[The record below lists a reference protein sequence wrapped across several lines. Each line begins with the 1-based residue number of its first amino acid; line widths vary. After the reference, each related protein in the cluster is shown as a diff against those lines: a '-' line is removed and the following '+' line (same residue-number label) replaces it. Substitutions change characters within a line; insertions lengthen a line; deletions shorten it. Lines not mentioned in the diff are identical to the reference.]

1 MVSSPLVRARIAVSM
16 LFAVNGIATATWL
29 PRLAQVQVDLGLGDA
44 QLGVVLAC
52 GAAGGLIVGP
62 LAGVLVARSNSARV
76 SVLSFVA
83 IVPALPMIGL
93 VPSGALLALV
103 LFWLGAV
110 DAVMDGAMNAHG
122 LRVQSRYGR
131 SVINGFH
138 GFWSLGTVAGAVIGT
153 VSLAIGLPIAWM
165 MAAVA
170 GLSALGVG
178 LTARWLLPGPDP
190 DSHPI
195 DEDARAEATS
205 RADPLSVPAP
215 TTWRRVLAP
224 LTALLGLFT
233 LLTVIIEDVPARW
246 SSVYLTDLGASAAI
260 VGVGFTAFTVAM
272 TVGRFGG
279 DRLVNRFGEA
289 TVVRSSMAIVGVVLG
304 IALLIAQPWAYVV
317 ACVVIGLGV
326 ATLFPAAMH
335 AATRIPGVRPAM
347 GVATVGWLA
356 RAGFVVA
363 PLAVGAISERFGI
376 GWGLTVP
383 IVAAFAL
390 VPLSAILRER
400 TVAGA
405 PR

>member
-1 MVSSPLVRARIAVSM
+1 MVSSPLVRARIAVSV

-83 IVPALPMIGL
+83 IVPALPLIGL

-195 DEDARAEATS
+195 DDDARAEATS
-205 RADPLSVPAP
+205 RADPLS
-215 TTWRRVLAP
+215 
-224 LTALLGLFT
+224 
-233 LLTVIIEDVPARW
+233 VPARW

>member
-1 MVSSPLVRARIAVSM
+1 MVSSPLARARIAVSV
-16 LFAVNGIATATWL
+16 LFAVNGIALATWL
-29 PRLAQVQVDLGLGDA
+29 PRLAQVQADLGLDDA

-62 LAGVLVARSNSARV
+62 LSGVLVPRWGSARV
-76 SVLSFVA
+76 SVLSFIA
-83 IVPALPMIGL
+83 IVPALPLIGL
-93 VPSGALLALV
+93 VPSGLLLAVV

-110 DAVMDGAMNAHG
+110 DAVMDAAMNAHG
-122 LRVQSRYGR
+122 LRLQSRYGR

-138 GFWSLGTVAGAVIGT
+138 GFWSLGTVAGAVVGT
-153 VSLAIGLPIAWM
+153 LCLAAGLPIAWM
-165 MAAVA
+165 MAGVA
-170 GLSALGVG
+170 AASAIAVG
-178 LTARWLLPGPDP
+178 LTARWLLGGPDP
-190 DSHPI
+190 DSHSA
-195 DEDARAEATS
+195 DEDAVAEATS
-205 RADPLSVPAP
+205 NADPLSVPTP
-215 TTWRRVLAP
+215 RSWRRILTP

-246 SSVYLTDLGASAAI
+246 SSVYLTELGAPTAM
-260 VGVGFTAFTVAM
+260 VGAGFTAFTIAM
-272 TVGRFGG
+272 TVGRFAG
-279 DRLVNRFGEA
+279 DGLVNRFTEA
-289 TVVRSSMAIVGVVLG
+289 TVVRVSMAVVGIVLG
-304 IALLIAQPWAYVV
+304 LALLVGTAWAYVV

-347 GVATVGWLA
+347 GVATVSWLA

-363 PLAVGAISERFGI
+363 PLAVGAISGQLGI

-400 TVAGA
+400 KVPAA